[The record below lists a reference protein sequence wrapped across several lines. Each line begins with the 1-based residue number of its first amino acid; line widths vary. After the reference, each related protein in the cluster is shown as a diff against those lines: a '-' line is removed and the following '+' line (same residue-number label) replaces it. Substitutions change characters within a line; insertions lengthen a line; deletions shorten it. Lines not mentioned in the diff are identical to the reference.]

1 MAVNIVPLHDYVL
14 VKRVEEKEITKG
26 GIIIPDTAK
35 EKPGEADVIAVG
47 PGLRV
52 KGELVPLD
60 LKVGDRIL
68 LGKYGGHEV
77 NYDGV
82 EYTLI
87 PEKEVWA
94 KLSGAAK
101 AASSKK

>member
-1 MAVNIVPLHDYVL
+1 MAVNIIPLHDYVL
-14 VKRVEEKEITKG
+14 VKRVQEKETTKG

-47 PGLRV
+47 PGIRE
-52 KGELVPLD
+52 KGELRPLD

-68 LGKYGGHEV
+68 LGKYGGHDI
-77 NYDGV
+77 NYDGE

-87 PEKEVWA
+87 QEKEVWA
-94 KLSGAAK
+94 KLGGAAK
-101 AASSKK
+101 AAKK